1 MYVVL
6 RGKCFAP
13 TTSRIEQ
20 CFSRVA
26 DVLGP
31 NRLNCSDH
39 HEDMA
44 VRLILVKMDD
54 EERVRRI
61 IAKAKDIWVQAFGHH
76 FTRQHAGLRVDAG
89 VLKPR
94 VDRSSAALPGPGGVV
109 NERQFLK
116 RLHSEIATGAAGAAG
131 SAERTLPSFQPDVWD
146 ESHQMELEFQ
156 RDKVR
161 KRLVEAG
168 WTHIFFWA
176 VGRYYL
182 FFLMVS
188 SADRYQRVR

>member
-1 MYVVL
+1 MALKYIVL

-13 TTSRIEQ
+13 TTSQIEQ
-20 CFSRVA
+20 SFSRVA

-31 NRLNCSDH
+31 NRLTSSEH

-54 EERVRRI
+54 EERVQRI
-61 IAKAKDIWVQAFGHH
+61 IARAQEIWVRAFGHS
-76 FTRQHAGLRVDAG
+76 FSRQHTERRVDVG
-89 VLKPR
+89 VSKSQPE
-94 VDRSSAALPGPGGVV
+94 GPGGRSSSIASGRVV

-116 RLHSEIATGAAGAAG
+116 RMHLEIAAGAAGAAG

-146 ESHQMELEFQ
+146 ASHQRELEFQ
-156 RDKVR
+156 RSKVR

-168 WTHIFFWA
+168 WTHIWQSA
-176 VGRYYL
+176 GTT
-182 FFLMVS
+182 FLNKW
-188 SADRYQRVR
+188 